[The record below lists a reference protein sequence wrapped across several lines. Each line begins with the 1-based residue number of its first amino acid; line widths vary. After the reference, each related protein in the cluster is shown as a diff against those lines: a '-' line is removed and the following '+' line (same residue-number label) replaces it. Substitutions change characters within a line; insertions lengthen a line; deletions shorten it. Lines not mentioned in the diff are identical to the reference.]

1 MKCENLFCIYQSGDY
16 CTLDCTELDIQGQC
30 KECIYPDIDNTVLSE
45 IKAKHLEKCYK
56 KKNTGRRFR
65 PVRLSNNPKSQA
77 RFGAMN
83 FNLWKFKQ
91 KQANEPYM

>member
-45 IKAKHLEKCYK
+45 IKAKHLEKCY
-56 KKNTGRRFR
+56 
-65 PVRLSNNPKSQA
+65 
-77 RFGAMN
+77 
-83 FNLWKFKQ
+83 
-91 KQANEPYM
+91 E